1 MRVVDFSMMAFSL
14 CVCVSVSLRIS
25 KLVQS
30 STDHA
35 FVGGHGGC
43 SVSRR
48 ISKLVQS
55 STDHVFVGGHGGGDA
70 ACVCVDVVKSGQNKN
85 TFSL

>member
-14 CVCVSVSLRIS
+14 CVCV
-25 KLVQS
+25 
-30 STDHA
+30 
-35 FVGGHGGC
+35 

-55 STDHVFVGGHGGGDA
+55 STDHVFVGGHGGDA